1 MIRKIRIWLA
11 PILMIVLLIAH
22 ETAQGQFDDTTA
34 ADRIVHAQPD
44 EGAKPMS
51 LPLLSILEAKDLPG
65 HTVTI
70 KGKVVSVPSPQAD
83 GFCQFVV
90 EDETG
95 SLLLS
100 TKAASLQVGD
110 IIQVTGKLGISPQT
124 ALLRADRDDIFLIR

>member
-22 ETAQGQFDDTTA
+22 ETAQGQFDSTE
-34 ADRIVHAQPD
+34 ADRIQHAQPD
-44 EGAKPMS
+44 EVAVQIN

-65 HTVTI
+65 HMVTI
-70 KGKVVSVPSPQAD
+70 KGKVVSVPNPQAD
-83 GFCQFVV
+83 GSCHFVV

-100 TKAASLQVGD
+100 TKTASLQVGD
-110 IIQVTGKLGISPQT
+110 IIQATGKLGITPEA